1 MRSTPLLVRNI
12 IKEVAAE
19 TGKSYQLVEDIFY
32 HQFEFLK
39 DCMEAGDKANLDS
52 YHNILLKHLGTFYF
66 SEKVILAI
74 ENAKIR
80 KQQNLDNSG
89 EDQEEEFDDC
99 ED

>member
-19 TGKSYQLVEDIFY
+19 TGKSYQLVEDIYY

-39 DCMEAGDKANLDS
+39 DCMEAGDKGDLDS
-52 YHNILLKHLGTFYF
+52 YHNILLKYLGTFYA

-74 ENAKIR
+74 EDAKIR
-80 KQQNLDNSG
+80 KQQGLDNSG
-89 EDQEEEFDDC
+89 EEQDFEFDDC